1 LLRRL
6 SRSSARTQP
15 KHSHRR
21 SVLKEF
27 SHASSRVHCPLCAR
41 PLRGPRR
48 CRPWKHQTKGCSLR
62 LISRSWSR
70 WFKIEGK
77 AGKPEVTQNG
87 DTLVVKVPLKGHLK
101 TGIDLR
107 DKHCGKAIN
116 VDTWPA
122 SSFSAKIKDLKFPAP
137 GKKVDDASITG
148 DFKFNGVTK
157 PMTFTYDAEFD
168 KGNVVVKGH
177 GTFDYTQFK
186 VEEQCYLGVCVKKD
200 VKISVEFTVERDR

>member
-1 LLRRL
+1 MRRL
-6 SRSSARTQP
+6 AFIAPSALVL
-15 KHSHRR
+15 
-21 SVLKEF
+21 SVALVAAAHGNIKQKGGGSASF
-27 SHASSRVHCPLCAR
+27 HAV
-41 PLRGPRR
+41 GP
-48 CRPWKHQTKGCSLR
+48 GGL
-62 LISRSWSR
+62 
-70 WFKIEGK
+70 KIEGK

-122 SSFSAKIKDLKFPAP
+122 SSFSAKVKDLKFPAP

-168 KGNVVVKGH
+168 KGKVVVKGH

-200 VKISVEFTVERDR
+200 VKIAVEFTVERDG